1 MPDSILKAVKITDNL
16 PEGVEYVPN
25 TLKINGK
32 EQTDVE
38 DEDYAHIKD
47 GTIYAHFGDLK
58 GEEEK
63 AITFEVVVKPELANK
78 KIKNIAIVE
87 TDSSKDKEKPEVET
101 PVDPLSGQL
110 ESKKRLLV

>member
-78 KIKNIAIVE
+78 KIK
-87 TDSSKDKEKPEVET
+87 T
-101 PVDPLSGQL
+101 
-110 ESKKRLLV
+110 